1 MSIVAFD
8 PDRLDDL
15 DLSQRMRHPASADP
29 SNGMWLSDTEPS
41 YIDAKALRRER
52 LERLRAWMRRENYGA
67 VVLFDPYNQRYA
79 TGSRNMFGY
88 FLRNS
93 TRYFFVPTEGPII
106 LFEYPQSYH
115 VSQVLETV
123 DEARPSKLVWS
134 SVSGRDDET
143 ARLFAT
149 EIADL
154 LKSHGGGSMKIGLDR
169 CQHLHAVALEA
180 LGCEVKDCQGEILN
194 VRAVKTPE
202 EIKCLVASMAGAE
215 AAVAAVREAIRPGVS
230 ENELFAVMYHEVIRQ
245 GGEFIETR
253 LLTSGQRT
261 NPWFNEAS
269 GRRVRP
275 GELVALDTDTI
286 GCYGYYSDF
295 SRTFRCGPGKPTTY
309 QKMLYRMA
317 YDQVQHN
324 IGIVKPGMTF
334 REVAEKAWKIP
345 DRFVEQRYTSV
356 MHGVGMHG
364 ETPFI
369 AHAMDYETYGR
380 DGVLEPGMV
389 VSVESYIGE
398 KNGGEGVKLEEEI
411 LITESGTELIS
422 RFPYEEDF
430 LTPEV

>member
-115 VSQVLETV
+115 VSQALETV

>member
-1 MSIVAFD
+1 MSIVVFD
-8 PDRLDDL
+8 PDDVRDVDFA
-15 DLSQRMRHPASADP
+15 DRMRHPTTSDANA
-29 SNGMWLSDTEPS
+29 MWLSDTEPS
-41 YIDAKALRRER
+41 AVDAPKLRRER
-52 LERLRAWMRRENYGA
+52 LARLRAWMAEAGYGA
-67 VVLFDPYNQRYA
+67 VLLFDPYNQRYA

-93 TRYFFVPTEGPII
+93 TRYFFVPTEGPIV

-115 VSQVLETV
+115 VSLQLDTV

-143 ARLFAT
+143 AGPFAA

-154 LKSHGGGSMKIGLDR
+154 MREHGRGSRKIGMDR
-169 CQHLHAVALEA
+169 CTHLQALA
-180 LGCEVKDCQGEILN
+180 LQKQGLEVRDCQGEILA
-194 VRAVKTPE
+194 VRAIKTPE
-202 EIKCLVASMAGAE
+202 EIKCLQVSMTGAE

-230 ENELFAVMYHEVIRQ
+230 ENDLFAVMYHEVIRQ

-286 GCYGYYSDF
+286 GCFGYYSDF
-295 SRTFRCGPGKPTTY
+295 SRTFRCGPGRPSAY
-309 QKMLYRMA
+309 QKSLYRMS

-324 IGIVKPGMTF
+324 LSIIRPGRSF

-345 DRFVEQRYTSV
+345 EKFLGQRYTSV

-369 AHAMDYETYGR
+369 AHAVDFETYGR
-380 DGVLEPGMV
+380 EGTLQPGMV

-398 KNGGEGVKLEEEI
+398 KGGSEGVKLEEEA
-411 LITESGTELIS
+411 LITETGIALIS
-422 RFPYEEDF
+422 RFPFEEE
-430 LTPEV
+430 LLGSEI

>member
-8 PDRLDDL
+8 PDNIDDV
-15 DLSQRMRHPASADP
+15 DFSDRMRHPAADAA
-29 SNGMWLSDTEPS
+29 SNGMWLSDTEPPS
-41 YIDAKALRRER
+41 IDTVKLRRER
-52 LERLRAWMRRENYGA
+52 LVRLRDWMKRTEYGA
-67 VVLFDPYNQRYA
+67 VLLFDPYNQRYA

-93 TRYFFVPTEGPII
+93 TRYFFVPADGPII

-115 VSQVLETV
+115 VSTKLETI

-143 ARLFAT
+143 AGPFAA

-154 LKSHGGGSMKIGLDR
+154 MRSHARGSRKIGMDR
-169 CQHLHAVALEA
+169 CSHIQALA
-180 LGCEVKDCQGEILN
+180 LDKCGLQVHDCQGEILA
-194 VRAVKTPE
+194 VRAIKTPE
-202 EIKCLVASMAGAE
+202 EIKCLQASMTGAE
-215 AAVAAVREAIRPGVS
+215 AAVAAVRDGIRPGVS
-230 ENELFAVMYHEVIRQ
+230 ENELFAIMYYEVIRQ

-286 GCYGYYSDF
+286 GCFGYYSDF
-295 SRTFRCGPGKPTTY
+295 SRTFRCGPGKPSAY
-309 QKMLYRMA
+309 QKMLYRMSF
-317 YDQVQHN
+317 DQVKHN
-324 IGIVKPGMTF
+324 IDIIAPGLSF
-334 REVAEKAWKIP
+334 REIAERAWRIP
-345 DRFVEQRYTSV
+345 ERFVDQRYTSV

-369 AHAMDYETYGR
+369 AHAMDFEIYGR
-380 DGVLEPGMV
+380 EGILEPGMV
-389 VSVESYIGE
+389 VSIESYIGE
-398 KNGGEGVKLEEEI
+398 KGGGEGVKLEEEV
-411 LITESGTELIS
+411 LVSNAGPVLIS
-422 RFPYEEDF
+422 RFPYEEE
-430 LTPEV
+430 LLGVEV